1 MKKFKFSLSSVL
13 SYKEQCLESLQNEH
27 AVILAKVRSVE
38 DHIKEMEQAY
48 RDFDQDYQQRC
59 SMGIAITDARFCESR
74 LRAMEN
80 DIRMEYVK
88 LDEVRKQAEQKRME
102 VVSAKQD
109 AASIEKL
116 KVKKEFAYQKAA
128 AKDAEIFVEEFVS
141 AAQVRN
147 ANQNAYQ

>member
-27 AVILAKVRSVE
+27 AALLAQARSIE
-38 DHIKEMEQAY
+38 NTIEEKRCAY
-48 RDFDQDYQQRC
+48 HQFDREYQQRC
-59 SMGIAITDARFCESR
+59 SMGIAITDARFCESQ

-80 DIRMEYVK
+80 DIQIEIQK
-88 LDEVRKQAEQKRME
+88 LAEMNKRVEQKRLE

-109 AASIEKL
+109 ATSIEKL
-116 KVKKEFAYQKAA
+116 KEKKQAAYQKAM
-128 AKDAEIFVEEFVS
+128 AKNEEIFVEEFVS

-147 ANQNAYQ
+147 AN